1 MHRTKHITHRDIKLE
16 NILCMPQ
23 ENEHDDVTV
32 KLTDFGFACHFTEKS
47 SMDVA
52 LGSPMYMSPE
62 LTCEEDYDERVDTW
76 STGVLTYILLCGVP
90 PFYD

>member
-1 MHRTKHITHRDIKLE
+1 
-16 NILCMPQ
+16 
-23 ENEHDDVTV
+23 
-32 KLTDFGFACHFTEKS
+32 
-47 SMDVA
+47 MDVA

>member
-1 MHRTKHITHRDIKLE
+1 
-16 NILCMPQ
+16 
-23 ENEHDDVTV
+23 
-32 KLTDFGFACHFTEKS
+32 
-47 SMDVA
+47 MDVA

-90 PFYD
+90 PFYDQDGDREEMERQIVLSDPPFPAELFKDVSKEAIDFIKKCLVKKQD